1 MDILIPLML
10 ATCFVVLIHTIRKY
24 NRIIRLAKA
33 LTYLSALH
41 YVKYMDS
48 KQDPNIMAKAV
59 WLDLKDPA
67 AMGMRKK
74 QYDHAHM
81 AIKQG
86 LAKEVIEAAVL
97 EGWKE

>member
-33 LTYLSALH
+33 ISYLSALQYLKH
-41 YVKYMDS
+41 VDS
-48 KQDPNIMAKAV
+48 KEDPNLMTKAL
-59 WLDLKDPA
+59 WLDRHPA
-67 AMGMRKK
+67 AMVMRKK
-74 QYDHAHM
+74 QYTHALM
-81 AIKQG
+81 AIKG
-86 LAKEVIEAAVL
+86 GVAKEVIRIAVQ